1 MPEKLSVFDAA
12 DSIRTEA
19 DARRLLEAAADEDPG
34 DGTVIRAVLNAIARA
49 QNMSTIARN
58 AGLNRGNLYEVLSEN
73 GNPSLATVM
82 KIAHALGL
90 RLRLEPVGKIAE
102 ESTTPVP

>member
-1 MPEKLSVFDAA
+1 MAKAYREFNETDYIK
-12 DSIRTEA
+12 TEA

-34 DGTVIRAVLNAIARA
+34 DGTVIRAVLNVIARA

-58 AGLNRGNLYEVLSEN
+58 AGLNRGNLYEALSED
-73 GNPSLATVM
+73 GNPSLATTA
-82 KIAHALGL
+82 KIARALGL
-90 RLRLEPVGKIAE
+90 RLRLEPVEKIAE

>member
-1 MPEKLSVFDAA
+1 MAKAYREFNETDYIK
-12 DSIRTEA
+12 TEA

-58 AGLNRGNLYEVLSEN
+58 AGLNRGNLYEALSED
-73 GNPSLATVM
+73 GNPSLATTA
-82 KIAHALGL
+82 KIARALGL
-90 RLRLEPVGKIAE
+90 RLRLEPVEKIAE
-102 ESTTPVP
+102 ESTNPVP